1 MGDNASCVSP
11 RVVDAAPGTPVIYG
25 CRARTGNPI
34 GRPREPK
41 PDKAPRSIA
50 QTKAAK
56 RSPDLGDLAVAIMSR
71 LAAVRAAERAAST
84 RAASPSVPPVAR
96 VVERAATP
104 VKLRATPPQIP
115 RTIPKGQPAYR
126 LILDGCQCPF
136 VWPTPH
142 IPETVTCP
150 RHGRQ
155 RVESCA
161 AADSWPGPR
170 LVIPQRATH
179 LRKAEPSND

>member
-136 VWPTPH
+136 VSHAAHTRNGDLPTPRT
-142 IPETVTCP
+142 PARRVLRC
-150 RHGRQ
+150 RRQ
-155 RVESCA
+155 LA
-161 AADSWPGPR
+161 
-170 LVIPQRATH
+170 RATTCD
-179 LRKAEPSND
+179 PSASHPPTESGTIQ